1 MPEGVLDARV
11 EEFSDLLHS
20 LLAEIAPD
28 RVHPEPEREA
38 CPRVPPGSK
47 IEIIDQSVIL
57 ICQLSLVDEEA
68 GTVASFHHGAE
79 DLVKWE
85 DGMREL
91 ADADLLPGT
100 HGGA

>member
-1 MPEGVLDARV
+1 MPEGVPDARV

-28 RVHPEPEREA
+28 RVHPERERES
-38 CPRVPPGSK
+38 CPVVPPDSK

-85 DGMREL
+85 DGIREFAHSNL
-91 ADADLLPGT
+91 HP
-100 HGGA
+100 HIPR